1 MPSKCNTQVRLMSAV
16 AASVIAMM
24 AGSIA
29 ARAQVNS
36 GPSQPTKNW
45 ADPGSLERAKAQPA
59 TDQAPAPQTGAS
71 SAADK
76 GRDSSSATGPTGAP
90 KAASATGQKPNAVE
104 SDKLKELIRAS
115 EGGAIDKKAEGRAS
129 ARHLLVHRANAHKS
143 GEFREAARKKNP
155 GKFAKKIAPSLIAY
169 QNLPNKKDAPAVA
182 APDPQFDPFSGYR
195 QPISAAY

>member
-1 MPSKCNTQVRLMSAV
+1 MPSKCNTQVRLMSVV

-29 ARAQVNS
+29 ARAQANS

-45 ADPGSLERAKAQPA
+45 ADPGSLERAKAPPA
-59 TDQAPAPQTGAS
+59 TEQAPAPQTGAS

-76 GRDSSSATGPTGAP
+76 GRDSSSTTGKTEEP
-90 KAASATGQKPNAVE
+90 KAASATAQKPNAVE

-115 EGGAIDKKAEGRAS
+115 EGGGIGKKAEGRAS
-129 ARHLLVHRANAHKS
+129 ARHLPVHRANAHKS
-143 GEFREAARKKNP
+143 GEFREAARKKTP
-155 GKFAKKIAPSLIAY
+155 GNFAKKIVPSHIAY